1 MEEVG
6 EAVPPES
13 RLRRRLGRLSC
24 IALELPRASTMDATQ
39 ALAVYELVAKGFAE
53 LGVSDPRS
61 ISRSF
66 LLRDSCY
73 AGQVWRCEGF
83 QAIWFLDGPS
93 VEFQDAAGS
102 QVKTLS
108 PVPEV
113 ERKAA

>member
-1 MEEVG
+1 M
-6 EAVPPES
+6 
-13 RLRRRLGRLSC
+13 
-24 IALELPRASTMDATQ
+24 
-39 ALAVYELVAKGFAE
+39 GFAD
-53 LGVSDPRS
+53 LGATDPRC

-73 AGQVWRCEGF
+73 AGQVWRCQGF
-83 QAIWFLDGPS
+83 QAIWLLDGDS

-108 PVPEV
+108 LVPEV

>member
-1 MEEVG
+1 
-6 EAVPPES
+6 
-13 RLRRRLGRLSC
+13 
-24 IALELPRASTMDATQ
+24 MDQSQ
-39 ALAVYELVAKGFAE
+39 ADAVYELVAKGFAE
-53 LGVSDPRS
+53 LGVSDPRC

-83 QAIWFLDGPS
+83 RAIWLLDGDS
-93 VEFQDAAGS
+93 VEFQHAAGS

-108 PVPEV
+108 LVPEV